1 MNRNTVNLVIGG
13 LILLAVLVVGGG
25 IFLTAND
32 KSLPGELIAIGSA
45 AAGAVAGILSRTGH
59 NDVQEVVGPDGGP
72 VPVNEAGHVDTSLVT
87 AVAVVAIAV
96 VIVLWGLGYL
106 PLDAR

>member
-1 MNRNTVNLVIGG
+1 MNKSTVNLVIGG

-59 NDVQEVVGPDGGP
+59 GDVQEVVGPDGGP
-72 VPVNEAGHVDTSLVT
+72 VLVDEAGHADTNLV
-87 AVAVVAIAV
+87 VAICLVAIAV
-96 VIVLWGLGYL
+96 TIVLWGLGYF
-106 PLDAR
+106 PLDGR